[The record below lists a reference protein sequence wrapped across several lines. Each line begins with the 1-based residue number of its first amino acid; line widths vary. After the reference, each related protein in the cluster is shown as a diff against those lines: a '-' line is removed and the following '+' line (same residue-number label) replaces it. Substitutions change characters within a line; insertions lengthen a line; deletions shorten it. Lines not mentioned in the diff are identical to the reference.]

1 MENKITEL
9 NAEYNRYKSEEILS
23 HLEETKTLFFKEM
36 ENKTKGAIIR
46 SKCRYAE
53 LGKKNTNYFLS
64 MEKRNFNKKVIN
76 KLLLDNGKEICK
88 ETEILEALKKFYEKL
103 YESDEQVALVEHTK
117 IDPFFNNLPKLSEE
131 HSVLCEDDLTENE
144 VYSCLKIFVTGKSP
158 GSDGLPA
165 EWYLTFWQDIKQLVL
180 NSFLYSRSNG
190 HLSITQKQ
198 EIITLL
204 PKKDKDPLKIKNWR
218 PISLLNTDYKILSK
232 CIANRIKKI
241 LHNIIHYDQ
250 TGFLQGRYIGE
261 NYYKNFSTF
270 GLLCS
275 K

>member
-1 MENKITEL
+1 
-9 NAEYNRYKSEEILS
+9 
-23 HLEETKTLFFKEM
+23 
-36 ENKTKGAIIR
+36 
-46 SKCRYAE
+46 
-53 LGKKNTNYFLS
+53 

-76 KLLLDNGKEICK
+76 KLLLDKGKEICK
-88 ETEILEALKKFYEKL
+88 ETEILEALKKFYEKP

-144 VYSCLKIFVTGKSP
+144 VYSCLKTFETGKSP

-165 EWYLTFWQDIKQLVL
+165 EWYLTSWQDIKQLVL

-198 EIITLL
+198 GIITLL

-218 PISLLNTDYKILSK
+218 PISLLKQI
-232 CIANRIKKI
+232 IKFCLNASQTVLKKFY
-241 LHNIIHYDQ
+241 II
-250 TGFLQGRYIGE
+250 
-261 NYYKNFSTF
+261 
-270 GLLCS
+270 
-275 K
+275 